1 MFSEYVKFPTGSA
14 RIHHQGTPLNEN
26 MPRLTLCPECGKKA
40 RSAAPRCETCGTWL
54 ISIEHMEKKD
64 PLVGKSIDDR
74 FIITELIAKG
84 GMGAVY
90 KAYQASVDRH
100 IVVKV
105 LHQRF
110 EQREDSIQ
118 RFFREAKASS
128 KLNHHHIVQIY
139 DFGQTDDGMLYM
151 MMEYLDGTLLYDLM
165 AWGPLAPA
173 RTINILSQVCDAL
186 TVAHENGVIHRDLKP
201 ENIFLLDRAGA
212 PDFVKVF
219 DFGIAKTEDSEGAD
233 PEKKLTSEKSI
244 FGTPHYMSPEQ
255 ALGEAPDPRSDIYA
269 LGIILYEMLAGAH
282 PFESDDPITL
292 LRQHLRDTLPP
303 LTTACPD
310 FVLPPEIDEVFA
322 SLVAKNP
329 DDRPANARAAK
340 SMLLKVF
347 KDISGDGYNVQD
359 HTPVATSSQR
369 TTVELESSLPALAV
383 QAMERENR
391 FIEIMTHE
399 LRTALTVVSSSVELM
414 ADEKLGD
421 VTDKQGQFLKMIKRN
436 IDRMSR
442 FSTNVLSLSRL
453 DTDRYNLNLNEISLK
468 AAIEQ
473 PLLRL
478 KREALD
484 KGISIVLDSRVDP
497 EIKVV
502 ADPGAI
508 SLVISN
514 LLSNVLMIH
523 GQVTTARVGYTSAS
537 EHFTEVW
544 ITDDGPGIPAED
556 QKDLFDRFRQ
566 SGGDQMI
573 GLRGTGIRLAVCK
586 ALVERMEGKISV
598 ESKGEGTTFR
608 FTLPTPKA
616 SREFLFGRLATL
628 AGYLTP
634 EQLREAI
641 NEQLSG
647 TVPRRRLG
655 EILVENNVLT
665 VVEVEE
671 VLRMQGERLDKPHSH
686 LPVRLG
692 DGLFGKLALKYTY
705 VTREQLDR
713 CICLQEARRDQG
725 KPLRLGQVLVERDQ
739 MTAGEVVSVLKM
751 QKVHMAT
758 CSSCARRYNVASGKD
773 AGGEPCPACGA
784 ALAPEDEPDRVDVE
798 GDVLPGK

>member
-1 MFSEYVKFPTGSA
+1 M
-14 RIHHQGTPLNEN
+14 NEN
-26 MPRLTLCPECGKKA
+26 TPRLTLCPECGKKA
-40 RSAAPRCETCGTWL
+40 RSAAPRCESCGTWL
-54 ISIEHMEKKD
+54 ISIEHLDDND
-64 PLVGKSIDDR
+64 PLVGKSIDER

-105 LHQRF
+105 LHPRF
-110 EQREDSIQ
+110 EQRPDSIK

-128 KLNHHHIVQIY
+128 RLNHHHIVQVY

-151 MMEYLDGTLLYDLM
+151 MMEYLDGILLYDLM

-173 RTINILSQVCDAL
+173 RTINILGQVCDAL
-186 TVAHENGVIHRDLKP
+186 TVAHDNGVIHRDLKP

-219 DFGIAKTEDSEGAD
+219 DFGIAKTDDGETAD
-233 PEKKLTSEKSI
+233 PGKKLTSEKSI

-255 ALGEAPDPRSDIYA
+255 ALGRSPDPRSDIYA
-269 LGIILYEMLAGAH
+269 LGIILYEMLAGTH

-303 LTTACPD
+303 LTAACPD
-310 FVLPPEIDEVFA
+310 FVLPPEIDDVFA

-329 DDRPANARAAK
+329 DDRPDNAREAK
-340 SMLLKVF
+340 AMLLKVF
-347 KDISGDGYNVQD
+347 RDISGDGYGV
-359 HTPVATSSQR
+359 HELTPASSRSQK
-369 TTVELESSLPALAV
+369 TTVELQSSLPAMAV

-414 ADEKLGD
+414 ADKKLGD
-421 VTDKQGQFLKMIKRN
+421 VTEKQGQFLQMIKRN

-453 DTDRYNLNLNEISLK
+453 DTDRYHLNLNEISLK

-484 KGISIVLDSRVDP
+484 KGIAIVLDSQVDP

-508 SLVISN
+508 SLVIAN

-523 GQVTTARVGYTSAS
+523 GPVTLASVGYAPLN
-537 EHFTEVW
+537 EHFVEVW
-544 ITDDGPGIPAED
+544 ITDDGPGIPDED

-566 SGGDQMI
+566 SSGDEMI

-586 ALVERMEGKISV
+586 AMVERMEGKISV
-598 ESKGEGTTFR
+598 ESEGEGTTFR

-628 AGYLTP
+628 AGYLPP
-634 EQLREAI
+634 ERLREAVS
-641 NEQLSG
+641 EQLSG
-647 TVPRRRLG
+647 KVPRRRLG
-655 EILVENNVLT
+655 EILVDAGALT
-665 VVEVEE
+665 AVEVEE
-671 VLRMQGERLDKPHSH
+671 VLRMQGERLDKPHVH

-692 DGLFGKLALKYTY
+692 DALFGQLALKYTY

-713 CICLQEARRDQG
+713 SICLQEARRDQG
-725 KPLRLGQVLVERDQ
+725 QPSRLGQVLVERDQ
-739 MTAGEVVSVLKM
+739 MTAAEVVSVLNM
-751 QKVHMAT
+751 QKVRLAT
-758 CSSCARRYNVASGKD
+758 CSSCASRYNVARWKD
-773 AGGEPCPACGA
+773 GDDEPCPACGA
-784 ALAPEDEPDRVDVE
+784 ALVLEEESDSVDVE
-798 GDVLPGK
+798 GDVLAGK